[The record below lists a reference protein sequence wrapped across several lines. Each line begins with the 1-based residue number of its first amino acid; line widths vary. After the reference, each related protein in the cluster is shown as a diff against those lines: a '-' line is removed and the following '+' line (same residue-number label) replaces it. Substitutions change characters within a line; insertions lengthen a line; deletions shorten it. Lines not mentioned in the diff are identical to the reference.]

1 MPEDVSIEVDSQK
14 IARDELRKR
23 IDDSGL
29 GVTRFSKE
37 RLIRDPSTVHRYL
50 SGTSPIPEIVISY
63 LLGDWRIRDSAAK

>member
-37 RLIRDPSTVHRYL
+37 PV
-50 SGTSPIPEIVISY
+50 SY
-63 LLGDWRIRDSAAK
+63 KHLTLPTTPYV